1 MCYIN
6 IHPQNCC
13 LHQAVNMF
21 SSAVMLTWCFAVTDS
36 SGRPRKLSFLVPSLI
51 FYHLGG
57 TLRCSTEL
65 RVMIDWLLRLKMY
78 SVSLLCINL
87 ERRWEKQATRH
98 HLLTRRS
105 RLLGCMR
112 LKTNFYSI
120 QHTWNWCYLF
130 LYWSIVA
137 VWRLLL
143 RNTSSPISL
152 TSSSSSSGRKEAAG
166 VKHLPQRTPSVR
178 ALQRVT
184 LTISCADSCAGGG
197 GGGGSAHSL
206 PLLCNAREHLC
217 PVERSSGMRRECE
230 IIFWPSPWGY
240 RPEGSLWKTWVRPGK
255 SFLVHPCP
263 RVHFSA
269 LQNIKILTLAVTNMS
284 SLRQHSGEF

>member
-1 MCYIN
+1 MHLEEILPNCKVPNCWMWDFHIFYIIKQILIVTLISFKWVCYIN

-36 SGRPRKLSFLVPSLI
+36 SGCPRKLSFLVPSLI

-120 QHTWNWCYLF
+120 QLIDVTYSFTEASWPYGGC
-130 LYWSIVA
+130 
-137 VWRLLL
+137 
-143 RNTSSPISL
+143 SSE
-152 TSSSSSSGRKEAAG
+152 T
-166 VKHLPQRTPSVR
+166 LPPPSVSPPR
-178 ALQRVT
+178 APALAEKRQ
-184 LTISCADSCAGGG
+184 L
-197 GGGGSAHSL
+197 GS
-206 PLLCNAREHLC
+206 N
-217 PVERSSGMRRECE
+217 
-230 IIFWPSPWGY
+230 
-240 RPEGSLWKTWVRPGK
+240 T
-255 SFLVHPCP
+255 FLRGLH
-263 RVHFSA
+263 
-269 LQNIKILTLAVTNMS
+269 Q
-284 SLRQHSGEF
+284 